1 MALQVEQNVEFV
13 QKKRD
18 EVAFSPNDQQSVE
31 SFLQLE
37 KGGGGNGPFTQYYN
51 SIMEKAASRSL
62 LMNEKV
68 KSPHLTSGGCTT
80 WLLSRKADL
89 KPKAGGLKY
98 KMEYFSEEFGV
109 DLV

>member
-37 KGGGGNGPFTQYYN
+37 KGGGGNAPFTQYYN

-68 KSPHLTSGGCTT
+68 EGVQLG
-80 WLLSRKADL
+80 LLSRKADL